1 MRKGQNADA
10 QEKKAAT
17 IRQVAELAGV
27 SVATV
32 SRALAGSDLV
42 SAERLERVNQ
52 AVQALNYTPNQIARS
67 FRTKK
72 TRFVGLVISDIEN
85 PFFTS
90 VVRGVE
96 KALREAN
103 YSLLLTNSDEDAQ
116 IEWEH
121 LQHLH
126 AQGVAGIILSPTASD
141 SKKYAAYLERGV
153 NMVALDRMPGNIKM
167 DRVTVNNADG
177 VYAAVQHL
185 AEQGHRQIAFIAGLP
200 NASTASERLAG
211 YERAMRDFGFS
222 TQPEWIRQGNF
233 RREGGFQA
241 MKALLQM
248 TSRPSAVISANN
260 LMTLG
265 ALQAIYECGARVPS
279 DIAVVGYDDM
289 AWASS
294 LNPPL
299 TVIAQ
304 PTQELGRV
312 AAQLLLDRI
321 RDPKLPFRHIM
332 LDTHLIVRASSGIG
346 A

>member
-1 MRKGQNADA
+1 
-10 QEKKAAT
+10 
-17 IRQVAELAGV
+17 
-27 SVATV
+27 
-32 SRALAGSDLV
+32 
-42 SAERLERVNQ
+42 
-52 AVQALNYTPNQIARS
+52 
-67 FRTKK
+67 
-72 TRFVGLVISDIEN
+72 
-85 PFFTS
+85 